1 MTFAFKQLN
10 KSHFPLLLKWLESP
24 HVKKW
29 WDCDVDYTIEI
40 VCEKYSSYTK
50 GYKIVEGIRKTIQCF
65 IINYNQE
72 PIGYIQIYSAHD
84 FYEQNLLLR
93 LPKNLGAL
101 DCFIGEEKYLNQGLG
116 SKAISEFLNI
126 HGSKYSHILAD
137 PNSNNV
143 AAIKCYENVDFKKI
157 AEQTVEQTGEEKN
170 LMIRELLSVRT
181 QN

>member
-1 MTFAFKQLN
+1 
-10 KSHFPLLLKWLESP
+10 LKWLESP

-29 WDCDVDYTIEI
+29 WDRDVTYTIEI
-40 VCEKYSSYTK
+40 VREKYSSYTK

-101 DCFIGEEKYLNQGLG
+101 DCFIGEEKYLNQGFG
-116 SKAISEFLNI
+116 SKVISEFLNI
-126 HGSKYSHILAD
+126 HGSKYSHILAESS
-137 PNSNNV
+137 PNNV
-143 AAIKCYENVDFKKI
+143 AAIKCYEKVGFKKA
-157 AEQTVEQTGEEKN
+157 AEQNGGQANKEN
-170 LMIRELLSVRT
+170 IFMIKEL
-181 QN
+181 